1 MKPQRLGADQV
12 IALLGRTMLFGS
24 LPAANLAG
32 LEPACT
38 QRSYARAQFV
48 YHQGDPGDRLFIVA
62 AGRVKVLY
70 TSEQGDEMV
79 LATLGVGDTF
89 GELAVLDGSARS
101 ASVITVTPT
110 VVFMI
115 TRAALLEVVSSS
127 PEFVDAVFAG
137 LGGTVRR
144 LTEQASDLASLDL
157 GGRLAKLLYRLAEE
171 RGRAREEA
179 VLDLQLNQSEIA
191 SMVGASRPAV
201 NRTLQS
207 LVTRGVLS
215 VDGQMIVLHDLSAL
229 RRRAGL

>member
-1 MKPQRLGADQV
+1 VAD
-12 IALLGRTMLFGS
+12 
-24 LPAANLAG
+24 
-32 LEPACT
+32 
-38 QRSYARAQFV
+38 
-48 YHQGDPGDRLFIVA
+48 
-62 AGRVKVLY
+62 GRVKVLY

-89 GELAVLDGSARS
+89 GELAVLDGSPRS

-115 TRAALLEVVSSS
+115 TRAALLEAVSSS
-127 PEFVDAVFAG
+127 PELVDAVFAG

-171 RGRAREEA
+171 RGRARHKA

-207 LVTRGVLS
+207 LATRGVLS
-215 VDGQMIVLHDLSAL
+215 VDGQVIVLHDLPAL